1 MTTIPAPLPP
11 ADGLPAPSTAS
22 PPVLTP
28 AAGDALADDAVL
40 APDDAFA
47 DDDVSHWQ
55 RVSPR
60 AANAWRGRW
69 RLGGCLAGSWIAL
82 LLALTFCA
90 NLDRGTHVFTPLLAS
105 QASQTAQAHA
115 GGAPAALQQTPHAA
129 GACGAQQTPWQPN
142 GASWE
147 GVVVVTNLAGHTP
160 WTGCVML
167 RGAQGEE
174 CDNAPY
180 RQSVFPVA
188 LGPADVRG
196 GAADQHTR
204 AIACR
209 IGARADLSAIPA
221 HEFGGLWPS
230 VWPATAA
237 TMLLAIDNPAPFVL
251 RQAHG

>member
-11 ADGLPAPSTAS
+11 ADDLPVPGTPS
-22 PPVLTP
+22 PPVPRT
-28 AAGDALADDAVL
+28 AAGDALTDAAVA
-40 APDDAFA
+40 APGDAFA
-47 DDDVSHWQ
+47 VDDVSHWQ

-60 AANAWRGRW
+60 EANAWRGRW
-69 RLGGCLAGSWIAL
+69 RLGGCLTGSWITL
-82 LLALTFCA
+82 LLALTLCA
-90 NLDRGTHVFTPLLAS
+90 NLDRSTHVFSSQLAS
-105 QASQTAQAHA
+105 QATQTAQAHVGSA
-115 GGAPAALQQTPHAA
+115 VAALQQRTHAP
-129 GACGAQQTPWQPN
+129 GACGAQQTPWQPH

-147 GVVVVTNLAGHTP
+147 GVVIVTNLAGHAP
-160 WTGCVML
+160 WSGCVML

-180 RQSVFPVA
+180 QQSVFPVA

-209 IGARADLSAIPA
+209 IGARIDLLAIPA

-237 TMLLAIDNPAPFVL
+237 TLLLAMDNPAPFVL